1 MKNQLTRGAFVMV
14 SSLFTHS
21 NGTTQPLACSLP
33 CQIKRDIAIIIK
45 RKKKKEKRNIFSFWT
60 LSASST
66 MLYLYLII
74 KQSNVAISE

>member
-1 MKNQLTRGAFVMV
+1 MV

-45 RKKKKEKRNIFSFWT
+45 IKKKKEKRKKKHLLLLDSFGSINYA
-60 LSASST
+60 LS
-66 MLYLYLII
+66 LFNY
-74 KQSNVAISE
+74 

>member
-45 RKKKKEKRNIFSFWT
+45 RKKKKET
-60 LSASST
+60 SSPFG
-66 MLYLYLII
+66 LFRLHQLCF
-74 KQSNVAISE
+74 ISI